1 MDLLRMSISVLQN
14 MQAASDTKGAGR
26 IQRLSVGLSKLHL
39 AMQTPRGKV
48 KAVKL
53 ALADS
58 YLRHW
63 MTASGQLAPGPVAIL
78 CFASMACDAVRS
90 AKISHQRPS
99 RWQSPTCANDF
110 VEKLCLWSVFSF
122 FASIAL
128 LLICCECQFPLYQR
142 MYTSD
147 TCADSYLDSTLILH

>member
-58 YLRHW
+58 YLRH
-63 MTASGQLAPGPVAIL
+63 
-78 CFASMACDAVRS
+78 
-90 AKISHQRPS
+90 
-99 RWQSPTCANDF
+99 
-110 VEKLCLWSVFSF
+110 
-122 FASIAL
+122 
-128 LLICCECQFPLYQR
+128 
-142 MYTSD
+142 
-147 TCADSYLDSTLILH
+147 